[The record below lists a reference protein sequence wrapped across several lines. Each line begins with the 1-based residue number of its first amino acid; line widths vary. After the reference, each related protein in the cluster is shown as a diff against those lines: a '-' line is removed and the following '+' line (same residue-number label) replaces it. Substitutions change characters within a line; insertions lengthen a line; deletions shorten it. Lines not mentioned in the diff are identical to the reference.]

1 MASSGATL
9 QLGFGMIVGML
20 AFMRVH
26 MRLVVAVAVRVH
38 MRLVVAVAVRV
49 HMLLVVAVAVCTCFA
64 MLVRVLG
71 RVLLSCL
78 EVFREI
84 LECNHPLAVL

>member
-20 AFMRVH
+20 AFM
-26 MRLVVAVAVRVH
+26 RVH